1 MSDWR
6 SPECNSPLLKHRRHT
21 QGKYMITKEDLI
33 YRQVVTLRD
42 GARVLLRPL
51 TPDDRQGLLDLFL
64 PVSKD
69 ELRFMRH
76 NVNDPAVVN
85 GWVDGLD
92 YDKVFPLIAIIGDRI
107 VGEATLHFQQGS
119 SRHRG
124 ELRIFLSKDF
134 RRRGLGTKLTQAI
147 IDLAK
152 RRSLYLLEVQ
162 TVRDLANDIKAMEKV
177 GFEIKCTFEDYHMLP
192 DGELRDIVHMILRL
206 RAQEGEF

>member
-1 MSDWR
+1 
-6 SPECNSPLLKHRRHT
+6 
-21 QGKYMITKEDLI
+21 MITKEDLI

-92 YDKVFPLIAIIGDRI
+92 YDKVFPLIAIVGDRI

>member
-1 MSDWR
+1 
-6 SPECNSPLLKHRRHT
+6 
-21 QGKYMITKEDLI
+21 
-33 YRQVVTLRD
+33 
-42 GARVLLRPL
+42 
-51 TPDDRQGLLDLFL
+51 
-64 PVSKD
+64 
-69 ELRFMRH
+69 MRH

-85 GWVDGLD
+85 GWVDNLD
-92 YDKVFPLIAIIGDRI
+92 YDKVFPLIAIVGDRI

-119 SRHRG
+119 ARHRG

-152 RRSLYLLEVQ
+152 RRSLYLVEVQ
-162 TVRDLANDIKAMEKV
+162 TVRDLSNDIKAMEKV

>member
-1 MSDWR
+1 
-6 SPECNSPLLKHRRHT
+6 
-21 QGKYMITKEDLI
+21 MITKEDLI

-51 TPDDRQGLLDLFL
+51 TPDDRQGLLGLFL

-85 GWVDGLD
+85 GWVDNLD
-92 YDKVFPLIAIIGDRI
+92 YDKVFPLIAIVGDRI

-124 ELRIFLSKDF
+124 ELRIFLAKDF

-162 TVRDLANDIKAMEKV
+162 TVRDLSNDIKAMEKV
-177 GFEIKCTFEDYHMLP
+177 GFEIRCTFEDYHMLP

>member
-1 MSDWR
+1 
-6 SPECNSPLLKHRRHT
+6 
-21 QGKYMITKEDLI
+21 MITKEDLI

-76 NVNDPAVVN
+76 NVNDPAIVN
-85 GWVDGLD
+85 GWVDDLD
-92 YDKVFPLIAIIGDRI
+92 YDKVFPLIAIVGDRI

-119 SRHRG
+119 ARHRG

-134 RRRGLGTKLTQAI
+134 RRRGLGTKITQAI

-162 TVRDLANDIKAMEKV
+162 TVRDLSNDIKAMEKV

>member
-1 MSDWR
+1 
-6 SPECNSPLLKHRRHT
+6 
-21 QGKYMITKEDLI
+21 MITKEDLI

-51 TPDDRQGLLDLFL
+51 TPDDRQGLLGLFL

-85 GWVDGLD
+85 GWVDNLD
-92 YDKVFPLIAIIGDRI
+92 YDKVFPLIAIVGDRI

-124 ELRIFLSKDF
+124 ELRIFLAKDF

-162 TVRDLANDIKAMEKV
+162 TVRDLSNDIKAMEKV

-192 DGELRDIVHMILRL
+192 DGELRDIVHMILKL

>member
-1 MSDWR
+1 
-6 SPECNSPLLKHRRHT
+6 
-21 QGKYMITKEDLI
+21 MITKEDLI

-85 GWVDGLD
+85 GWVDDLD
-92 YDKVFPLIAIIGDRI
+92 YDRVFPLIAIVGDRI

-124 ELRIFLSKDF
+124 ELRIFLAKDF

-152 RRSLYLLEVQ
+152 KRSLYILEVQ
-162 TVRDLANDIKAMEKV
+162 TVRDLSHDIKAMEKV
-177 GFEIKCTFEDYHMLP
+177 GFEIKCTFEDYHILP

>member
-1 MSDWR
+1 
-6 SPECNSPLLKHRRHT
+6 
-21 QGKYMITKEDLI
+21 MITKEDLI

-51 TPDDRQGLLDLFL
+51 TKDDRQGLLGLFL

-76 NVNDPAVVN
+76 NVTDPDVVN
-85 GWVDGLD
+85 EWIDDLD
-92 YDKVFPLIAIIGDRI
+92 YDKVFPLIAIVGDRI

-119 SRHRG
+119 ARHRG
-124 ELRIFLSKDF
+124 EVRIFLAKDF

-162 TVRDLANDIKAMEKV
+162 TVRELSNDIKAMEKV
-177 GFEIKCTFEDYHMLP
+177 GFEVKCTFEDYHMLP
-192 DGELRDIVHMILRL
+192 DGDLRDIVHMMLRL
-206 RAQEGEF
+206 RALEGEF